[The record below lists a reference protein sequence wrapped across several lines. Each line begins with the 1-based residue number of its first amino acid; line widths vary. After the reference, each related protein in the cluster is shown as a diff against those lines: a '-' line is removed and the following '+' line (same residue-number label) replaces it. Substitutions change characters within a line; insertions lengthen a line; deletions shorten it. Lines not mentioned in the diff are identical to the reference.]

1 MLNNKLLIVIGCC
14 VLVLSL
20 LALAIYVSVV
30 DLEGAIDSE
39 PTQENGAQLNDTE
52 PLYQLEV
59 GNEIFLDST
68 VADRLERM
76 RRSVPAMDD
85 LGNYLLDDSD
95 NLVYEGK
102 DERRAERIGSRLSFL
117 INYFA
122 EKSYSMVAHHQVQR
136 LYFEYHERW
145 QSVPLVTLCDQ
156 LSRCIPAGGTDAVT
170 LTKQA
175 SEVFGIQRGDQFL
188 FVFDP
193 VVIAQRQV
201 VFCDVKPPT
210 VALDE
215 NAEALCIY
223 EVEKSDCD
231 DGYER
236 NLEGWLHQVIARG
249 KDEGFTDEQIQ
260 MAQLL
265 YLGSLADANYRS
277 DWAHALAECL
287 MTDPLTYDVLKL
299 SVMDAFGV
307 CIDYNT
313 PLRQYFESKNMEA
326 TE

>member
-14 VLVLSL
+14 VIVLSL
-20 LALAIYVSVV
+20 LSLAIYVSVA
-30 DLEGAIDSE
+30 DLDGTIDSE
-39 PTQENGAQLNDTE
+39 PTQESGVQLNGTE
-52 PLYQLEV
+52 PLYQLEL
-59 GNEIFLDST
+59 GNEIYLDST

-76 RRSVPAMDD
+76 KMGVPAVDE
-85 LGNYLLDDSD
+85 LGNYLLDDRD

-102 DERRAERIGSRLSFL
+102 DEKGAEQVGSRLSFL
-117 INYFA
+117 INHFA
-122 EKSYSMVAHHQVQR
+122 EKGYSMVAQHQVQR

-156 LSRCIPAGGTDAVT
+156 ISRCIPAGGTDAVI
-170 LTKQA
+170 LTKRA

-193 VVIAQRQV
+193 VVISQRQV
-201 VFCDVKPPT
+201 AFCDVKPP
-210 VALDE
+210 ALALEEDLK
-215 NAEALCIY
+215 ALCIY
-223 EVEKSDCD
+223 EIEKSEWD

-249 KDEGFTDEQIQ
+249 KGAGLTDKQIQ
-260 MAQLL
+260 MAQFL
-265 YLGSLADANYRS
+265 YLGSLADAEYRS
-277 DWAHALAECL
+277 DWAHALTECL
-287 MTDPLTYDVLKL
+287 MKDPLTYDVLKL

-313 PLRQYFESKNMEA
+313 PLRQHFESKNMEV

>member
-1 MLNNKLLIVIGCC
+1 MLNNKLLIIVGCC
-14 VLVLSL
+14 MIVLSL
-20 LALAIYVSVV
+20 LALAIYVSVPNL
-30 DLEGAIDSE
+30 DGAIDSE
-39 PTQENGAQLNDTE
+39 PTQESGAQLNDTE

-68 VADRLERM
+68 VADRLARM
-76 RRSVPAMDD
+76 RRGVPAMDE

-102 DERRAERIGSRLSFL
+102 DECRAERVGSRLSFL
-117 INYFA
+117 INHFA
-122 EKSYSMVAHHQVQR
+122 EKGYSMVAHHQVQR

-170 LTKQA
+170 LTKHA

-193 VVIAQRQV
+193 VVISQRQV
-201 VFCDVKPPT
+201 AFCDVKPPT
-210 VALDE
+210 LALEE
-215 NAEALCIY
+215 NSEALCIY
-223 EVEKSDCD
+223 EVEKSEWD

-249 KDEGFTDEQIQ
+249 KNGGLTDDQIQ

-265 YLGSLADANYRS
+265 YLGSLADAEYRS
-277 DWAHALAECL
+277 DWSSALVNCL
-287 MTDPLTYDVLKL
+287 TTDHLTYDVLKL
-299 SVMDAFGV
+299 LVMDAFGV
-307 CIDYNT
+307 CIDYNP
-313 PLRQYFESKNMEA
+313 PLRQYFESKNMEVM
-326 TE
+326 E

>member
-14 VLVLSL
+14 VIVLSL
-20 LALAIYVSVV
+20 LALAIYVSVA
-30 DLEGAIDSE
+30 DLEDAIDSE
-39 PTQENGAQLNDTE
+39 LPQEGGAQLNDTE
-52 PLYQLEV
+52 PLYQLDA
-59 GNEIFLDST
+59 GNEVYLDNS
-68 VADRLERM
+68 VVDRLARM
-76 RRSVPAMDD
+76 RRGVPAMDE
-85 LGNYLLDDSD
+85 LGNYLLDDRD

-102 DERRAERIGSRLSFL
+102 DECRAERVGSRLSFL
-117 INYFA
+117 INHFA
-122 EKSYSMVAHHQVQR
+122 EKGYSMVAHHQVQR

-156 LSRCIPAGGTDAVT
+156 LSRCIPASGTDAVT
-170 LTKQA
+170 LTKHA

-193 VVIAQRQV
+193 VVISQRQV
-201 VFCDVKPPT
+201 AFCDVKPP
-210 VALDE
+210 ALALEEDLK
-215 NAEALCIY
+215 ALCIY
-223 EVEKSDCD
+223 EIEKSEWD

-260 MAQLL
+260 MAQFL
-265 YLGSLADANYRS
+265 YLGSLADAEYRS
-277 DWAHALAECL
+277 DWAHGLTECL
-287 MTDPLTYDVLKL
+287 MKDPLTYDVLKL

-313 PLRQYFESKNMEA
+313 PLRQHFESKNMEV

>member
-14 VLVLSL
+14 VIVLSL
-20 LALAIYVSVV
+20 LALAIYLSVA
-30 DLEGAIDSE
+30 DLEDATDSE
-39 PTQENGAQLNDTE
+39 PIQESDTQLNVTE
-52 PLYQLEV
+52 PIFELNS
-59 GNEIFLDST
+59 GNEAYVDNT
-68 VADRLERM
+68 VADRLELM
-76 RRSVPAMDD
+76 RRGVPAMDE
-85 LGNYLLDDSD
+85 LGNYMLDDSD

-102 DERRAERIGSRLSFL
+102 DEKGAERVGSRLSFL

-122 EKSYSMVAHHQVQR
+122 EKGYSMAAHHQVQR

-156 LSRCIPAGGTDAVT
+156 ISRCIPAGGTDAVM

-193 VVIAQRQV
+193 VVISKRQV
-201 VFCDVKPPT
+201 AFCDVKPP
-210 VALDE
+210 ALALEEDLK
-215 NAEALCIY
+215 ALCIY
-223 EVEKSDCD
+223 EIEKSEWD

-249 KDEGFTDEQIQ
+249 KSAGLTDKQIQ

-265 YLGSLADANYRS
+265 YLGSLADAEYRS
-277 DWAHALAECL
+277 DWARVLAECL

-299 SVMDAFGV
+299 SVIDAFGV

-313 PLRQYFESKNMEA
+313 PLRQYFESKNMEV

>member
-14 VLVLSL
+14 MIVLSL
-20 LALAIYVSVV
+20 LALAIYVSVA
-30 DLEGAIDSE
+30 DLDGAIDSE
-39 PTQENGAQLNDTE
+39 PTQESDTQLNDTE
-52 PLYQLEV
+52 PFYKLEA
-59 GNEIFLDST
+59 GNEVFLDST

-76 RRSVPAMDD
+76 RRGVPVMDE
-85 LGNYLLDDSD
+85 LGNYMLDDSD
-95 NLVYEGK
+95 NLVYEGE
-102 DERRAERIGSRLSFL
+102 DEKGAERVGSRLSFL
-117 INYFA
+117 INHFA
-122 EKSYSMVAHHQVQR
+122 EKAYSMVAHHQVQR

-156 LSRCIPAGGTDAVT
+156 LSRCIPAGGTDAVM

-193 VVIAQRQV
+193 VVISQRQV
-201 VFCDVKPPT
+201 AFCDVKPP
-210 VALDE
+210 ALALEE
-215 NAEALCIY
+215 NSEALCIY
-223 EVEKSDCD
+223 EVEKSEWD

-249 KDEGFTDEQIQ
+249 KNGGLTDDQIQ

-265 YLGSLADANYRS
+265 YLGSLADAEYRS
-277 DWAHALAECL
+277 DWSSALVNCL
-287 MTDPLTYDVLKL
+287 TTDHLTYDVLKL

-313 PLRQYFESKNMEA
+313 PLRQYFESKNMEV